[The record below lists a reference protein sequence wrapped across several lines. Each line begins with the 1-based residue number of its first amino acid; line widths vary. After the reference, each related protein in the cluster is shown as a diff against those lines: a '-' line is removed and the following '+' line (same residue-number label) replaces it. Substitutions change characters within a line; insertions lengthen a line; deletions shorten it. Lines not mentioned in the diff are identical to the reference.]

1 MNESKSISKPI
12 VTSAKLSRDMEK
24 LELYVKT
31 LNTNKFKDNFVKRV
45 VKSTTIMTCSTVKI
59 CWL

>member
-1 MNESKSISKPI
+1 MNESKSISLNLF

-45 VKSTTIMTCSTVKI
+45 C
-59 CWL
+59 